1 MGILSPSTAPIIG
14 VKDGGA
20 PYRVLASATRGRF
33 WSGRRKAPPS
43 AGARPERWD
52 SRRLAQPHQRGYYS
66 KVLRG
71 DGSVAHPSTVGLTP
85 VDCPHCGQ
93 RLPFDS
99 RVCPNC
105 GLDLALVSLLAE
117 RAYLSGLPQPA
128 FGPAPPETTIPK
140 LGTYLLDQHQLT
152 ENQLALALARQREAE
167 ARGERKVL
175 GQTLIEMGFVDRE
188 TVDRAVN
195 QQILELHAAL
205 QTSNRQLEQRVEER
219 TAELRRALERLSE
232 LNQLKA
238 NLISNVSHEL
248 RTPLAHIKGYTELM
262 SDGQLGPLND
272 EQANA
277 LGVVR
282 RATERL
288 GRLIE
293 DLIEFSSASRTG
305 LALNLTPVVLA
316 EVLAEAIDGSRD
328 KAGKA
333 GVLLGMEAAEAL
345 PRPLADRERLG
356 WVIHQLLDN
365 AIKFTPDGGR
375 VTVRAAPEAKA
386 VLVEVAD
393 TGIGIPRERIREIFE
408 PFHQLDGAPTRR
420 YGGTGLGLA
429 LVRLILDAHGA
440 PLNVDSR
447 VGEGTRIT
455 FTLPVEARVG

>member
-1 MGILSPSTAPIIG
+1 MSQSAP
-14 VKDGGA
+14 
-20 PYRVLASATRGRF
+20 
-33 WSGRRKAPPS
+33 
-43 AGARPERWD
+43 
-52 SRRLAQPHQRGYYS
+52 
-66 KVLRG
+66 
-71 DGSVAHPSTVGLTP
+71 VGLTP

-117 RAYLSGLPQPA
+117 RAYAGGVPSASLVAPLPA
-128 FGPAPPETTIPK
+128 AAIPK
-140 LGTYLLDQHQLT
+140 LGAFLLEQHLISEDQLG
-152 ENQLALALARQREAE
+152 LALARQHEAE
-167 ARGERKVL
+167 ARGTRQLL
-175 GQTLIEMGFVDRE
+175 GQTLVELGYVNRE
-188 TVDRAVN
+188 TIDQAVN
-195 QQILELHAAL
+195 RQILELHAAL
-205 QTSNRQLEQRVEER
+205 TASNRQLEQRVEER

-262 SDGQLGPLND
+262 ADGQLGGLND
-272 EQANA
+272 EQTNA
-277 LGVVR
+277 LAVVR

-288 GRLIE
+288 GRLID

-305 LALNLTPVVLA
+305 LALNLTPVVLT
-316 EVLAEAIDGSRD
+316 ELFAEALDASRE

-333 GVLLGMEAAEAL
+333 GVLLTLEAADGL

-356 WVIHQLLDN
+356 WVVHQLLDN

-375 VTVRAAPEAKA
+375 VTVRAALEARA
-386 VLVEVAD
+386 VLVEVSD
-393 TGIGIPRERIREIFE
+393 TGIGIPRERIREVFE
-408 PFHQLDGAPTRR
+408 PFHQLDGSPTRR

-447 VGEGTRIT
+447 VGEGTNIT

>member
-1 MGILSPSTAPIIG
+1 MSQSAP
-14 VKDGGA
+14 
-20 PYRVLASATRGRF
+20 
-33 WSGRRKAPPS
+33 
-43 AGARPERWD
+43 
-52 SRRLAQPHQRGYYS
+52 
-66 KVLRG
+66 
-71 DGSVAHPSTVGLTP
+71 VGLTP

-117 RAYLSGLPQPA
+117 RAYAGGVPSASLVAPLPA
-128 FGPAPPETTIPK
+128 AAIPK
-140 LGTYLLDQHQLT
+140 LGAFLLEQHLISEDQLG
-152 ENQLALALARQREAE
+152 LALARQHEAE
-167 ARGERKVL
+167 ARGARQLL
-175 GQTLIEMGFVDRE
+175 GQTLVELGYVNRE
-188 TVDRAVN
+188 TIDQAVN
-195 QQILELHAAL
+195 RQILELHAAL
-205 QTSNRQLEQRVEER
+205 TASNRQLEQRVEER

-262 SDGQLGPLND
+262 ADGQLGGLND
-272 EQANA
+272 EQTNA
-277 LGVVR
+277 LAVVR

-288 GRLIE
+288 GRLID

-305 LALNLTPVVLA
+305 LALNLTPVVLP
-316 EVLAEAIDGSRD
+316 ELLAEAIDGSRE

-333 GVLLGMEAAEAL
+333 GVLLTLEAAEGL
-345 PRPLADRERLG
+345 PTPLADRERLG
-356 WVIHQLLDN
+356 WVVHQLLDN

-375 VTVRAAPEAKA
+375 VTVHAAPEARA
-386 VLVEVAD
+386 VLVEVSD
-393 TGIGIPRERIREIFE
+393 TGIGIPRERIREVFE
-408 PFHQLDGAPTRR
+408 PFHQLDGSPTRR

>member
-1 MGILSPSTAPIIG
+1 MIPAPVLRKTMSQSAPI
-14 VKDGGA
+14 A
-20 PYRVLASATRGRF
+20 
-33 WSGRRKAPPS
+33 
-43 AGARPERWD
+43 
-52 SRRLAQPHQRGYYS
+52 
-66 KVLRG
+66 
-71 DGSVAHPSTVGLTP
+71 LTP
-85 VDCPHCGQ
+85 VNCPHCGQ

-105 GLDLALVSLLAE
+105 GLDMALVTLLAE
-117 RAYLSGLPQPA
+117 RAYAGGVPSAGLIAPLPA
-128 FGPAPPETTIPK
+128 AAIPK
-140 LGTYLLDQHQLT
+140 LGAFLLEQHLITEDQLG
-152 ENQLALALARQREAE
+152 LALARQHEAE
-167 ARGERKVL
+167 ARGTRRLL
-175 GQTLIEMGFVDRE
+175 GQTLVELGYVTRE
-188 TVDRAVN
+188 TIDQAVN
-195 QQILELHAAL
+195 NQILELHAAL
-205 QTSNRQLEQRVEER
+205 TTSNRQLEQRVEER

>member
-1 MGILSPSTAPIIG
+1 MSQSAP
-14 VKDGGA
+14 
-20 PYRVLASATRGRF
+20 
-33 WSGRRKAPPS
+33 
-43 AGARPERWD
+43 
-52 SRRLAQPHQRGYYS
+52 
-66 KVLRG
+66 
-71 DGSVAHPSTVGLTP
+71 VGLTP

-117 RAYLSGLPQPA
+117 RAYAGGALSASLVAPLPA
-128 FGPAPPETTIPK
+128 AAIPK
-140 LGTYLLDQHQLT
+140 LGAFLLEQHLISEDQLG
-152 ENQLALALARQREAE
+152 LALARQQEAE
-167 ARGERKVL
+167 ALGAHQLL
-175 GQTLIEMGFVDRE
+175 GQTLVELGYVNRE
-188 TVDRAVN
+188 TIDQAVN
-195 QQILELHAAL
+195 RQILELHAAL
-205 QTSNRQLEQRVEER
+205 TASNRQLEQRVEER

-262 SDGQLGPLND
+262 ADGQLGGLND
-272 EQANA
+272 EQTNA
-277 LGVVR
+277 LAVVR

-288 GRLIE
+288 GRLID

-305 LALNLTPVVLA
+305 LALNLTPVVLP
-316 EVLAEAIDGSRD
+316 ELLAEAIDGSRE

-333 GVLLGMEAAEAL
+333 GVLLTLEAADGL

-356 WVIHQLLDN
+356 WVVHQLLDN

-375 VTVRAAPEAKA
+375 VTVRAALEARA
-386 VLVEVAD
+386 VLVEVSD
-393 TGIGIPRERIREIFE
+393 TGIGIPRERIREVFE
-408 PFHQLDGAPTRR
+408 PFHQLDGSPTRR

>member
-1 MGILSPSTAPIIG
+1 M
-14 VKDGGA
+14 
-20 PYRVLASATRGRF
+20 
-33 WSGRRKAPPS
+33 
-43 AGARPERWD
+43 
-52 SRRLAQPHQRGYYS
+52 AQPAS
-66 KVLRG
+66 
-71 DGSVAHPSTVGLTP
+71 VGLTP

-117 RAYLSGLPQPA
+117 RAYASG
-128 FGPAPPETTIPK
+128 APPLPFVAPLPEAAIPK
-140 LGTYLLDQHQLT
+140 LGAFLLEQHLVTEDQLGM
-152 ENQLALALARQREAE
+152 ALAHQHEAE
-167 ARGERKVL
+167 ARGERQLL
-175 GQTLIEMGFVDRE
+175 GQTLVELGYVDRE
-188 TVDRAVN
+188 TIDGAVN
-195 QQILELHAAL
+195 RQILGLHAAL
-205 QTSNRQLEQRVEER
+205 TTSNRQLEQRVEER

-262 SDGQLGPLND
+262 ADGQLGALND
-272 EQANA
+272 EQTHA
-277 LGVVR
+277 LAVVR
-282 RATERL
+282 RATDRL

-305 LALNLTPVVLA
+305 LALNLTPVEIPEL
-316 EVLAEAIDGSRD
+316 LAEAIEHSRE

-333 GVLLGMEAAEAL
+333 GVALAWQAVPDL

-356 WVIHQLLDN
+356 WVVHQLLDN

-375 VTVRAAPEAKA
+375 VTVQATPETRA
-386 VLVEVAD
+386 VVVEVAD
-393 TGIGIPRERIREIFE
+393 TGIGIPRERIREVFE
-408 PFHQLDGAPTRR
+408 PFHQLDGSPTRR

-440 PLNVDSR
+440 PLNVESR
-447 VGEGTRIT
+447 VGAGTRIT
-455 FTLPVEARVG
+455 FTLPVEARGG